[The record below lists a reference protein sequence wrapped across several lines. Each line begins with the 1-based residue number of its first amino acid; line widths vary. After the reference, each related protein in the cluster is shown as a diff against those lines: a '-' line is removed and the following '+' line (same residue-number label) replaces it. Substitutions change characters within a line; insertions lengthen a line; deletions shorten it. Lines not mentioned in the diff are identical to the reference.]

1 MLPYLFPFKILSNRT
16 PPEGALTIEFFDTA
30 LNNKE
35 LVDYVIRNLS
45 NANFD
50 PELFTSHNH
59 EIQKQFN
66 NQFATV
72 Q

>member
-1 MLPYLFPFKILSNRT
+1 MN
-16 PPEGALTIEFFDTA
+16 FFDI

-35 LVDYVIRNLS
+35 SDYVIRNLS
-45 NANFD
+45 KANFD
-50 PELFTSHNH
+50 PELFTLHNH